1 METFEET
8 SRITHVSATMFP
20 SLPRALEQGEAYN
33 TSVDSIIPI
42 MFHAKTCQS
51 YTYCMQHTVCVTLTC
66 MQLAVASF
74 VLRKYASMSDILSLG
89 WLPVVERRDF
99 HLAKLVFKAIHSSD
113 WPSYLKLDE
122 YEPSRPL
129 RSSSSRR
136 LVVPRV
142 SGTFQGE
149 ATRVFNDLPED
160 IRNRVL
166 PKLFRSFQRLSNE
179 QN

>member
-1 METFEET
+1 ML
-8 SRITHVSATMFP
+8 RHITVLRKLKHLAP
-20 SLPRALEQGEAYN
+20 YNIRKQLAESLVLSKLDYN
-33 TSVDSIIPI
+33 DV
-42 MFHAKTCQS
+42 
-51 YTYCMQHTVCVTLTC
+51 VCNPVPDYLLKRLQR
-66 MQLAVASF
+66 MQLAVAGF
-74 VLRKYASMSDILSLG
+74 VLRKYTSMSDILSLG
-89 WLPVVERRDF
+89 WLPVVERRDY

-136 LVVPRV
+136 LVVPRI

-149 ATRVFNDLPED
+149 QRSSRRH
-160 IRNRVL
+160 IRNTNNFRECL
-166 PKLFRSFQRLSNE
+166 PKLFRSFKRLSNE